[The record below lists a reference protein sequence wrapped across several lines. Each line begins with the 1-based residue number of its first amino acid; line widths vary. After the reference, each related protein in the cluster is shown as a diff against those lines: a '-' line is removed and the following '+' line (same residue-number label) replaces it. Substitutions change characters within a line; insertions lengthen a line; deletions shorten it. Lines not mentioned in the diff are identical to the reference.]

1 MFEWLAELLSPALH
15 GEKVRERIAAQV
27 IVPIANVQD
36 GARAC
41 IVGTVEATGGLRT
54 PMTNQPC
61 AGWFIS
67 IVETGIADR
76 RFAGALACHGEM
88 VVRDE
93 TGSAVV
99 VFESARV
106 ALPTTT
112 SDDWPTGLST
122 RQSWTATERD
132 AFDRSKARLNYP
144 RSSGVRFQE
153 HAIFHGARIYV
164 YGHAQREPDRG
175 RVDADVIGYRGDAPT
190 RPVFSGTRKI
200 PLMLADTIRHRRIR
214 RA

>member
-1 MFEWLAELLSPALH
+1 MFEWLQELMSPALH
-15 GEKVRERIAAQV
+15 GERVRERIAAQPTV
-27 IVPIANVQD
+27 RIADVQD

-41 IVGTVEATGGLRT
+41 IVGTVEAIGGLVS

-67 IVETGIADR
+67 IEETGMADR

-88 VVRDE
+88 VVHDE
-93 TGSAVV
+93 SGSALV
-99 VFESARV
+99 VFESARF
-106 ALPTTT
+106 AWPTST
-112 SDDWPTGLST
+112 SDDWPSGLVT
-122 RQSWTATERD
+122 RHKWTATERD

-144 RSSGVRFQE
+144 GSSGVRFHE
-153 HAIFHGARIYV
+153 HAIFAGARVFV
-164 YGHAQREPDRG
+164 YGHAQLEPDRG

-200 PLMLADTIRHRRIR
+200 PLMLADTTRQRRIR
-214 RA
+214 S